1 MLLIYSNDIILV
13 KISRL
18 LATFWRFFKQVVVT
32 LTTAGLNV
40 LFHGPFY
47 TKFKLSVC
55 KLIYIHACIQTCI
68 TDTNIGLHATH
79 TKCILHM
86 QTTRRKK

>member
-1 MLLIYSNDIILV
+1 MLLIYSNDTVLV

-18 LATFWRFFKQVVVT
+18 LTTFWRFFKHWQVVVT
-32 LTTAGLNV
+32 LKTAGLNV

-55 KLIYIHACIQTCI
+55 KLIYIHAFMHVYRHASLIQI
-68 TDTNIGLHATH
+68 
-79 TKCILHM
+79 
-86 QTTRRKK
+86 